1 MSLSN
6 EKQVEEI
13 LFDAYEQGLVEVLT
27 QRAQILRG
35 EGYSKDL
42 NDMYLEAWM
51 QIRKNG
57 NV

>member
-1 MSLSN
+1 MSFSN

-27 QRAQILRG
+27 QRAQKLRR

-42 NDMYLEAWM
+42 NDIYLEAWK

-57 NV
+57 DV

>member
-1 MSLSN
+1 MSFSN

-27 QRAQILRG
+27 QKVQILKR
-35 EGYSKDL
+35 EGYSKELSDI
-42 NDMYLEAWM
+42 YLEAWK
-51 QIRKNG
+51 QVRKNG